1 MNDRIEWA
9 TRVGTSVSLVA
20 CVLLLG
26 PGFAGVSSSLALAA
40 VALLLGGLTF
50 AYRDRLGTL
59 SDMPWLRTHL
69 RVAWAGPLVA
79 ALVFAAFSDATPKE
93 LQTLGAVVGLIGMF
107 NYLLRPLYFFLGE
120 LLARLN
126 RAL

>member
-20 CVLLLG
+20 CALLLA
-26 PGFAGVSSSLALAA
+26 PGFVGFSSSLAFAA
-40 VALLLGGLTF
+40 AALFLGGLAF

-59 SDMPWLRTHL
+59 SDSQWLQVHL

-79 ALVFAAFSDATPKE
+79 AVVFAVFRDATSKE

-107 NYLLRPLYFFLGE
+107 NYLLRPLYFFVGE